1 MPSNLGFDTEPNGHT
16 WAYFS
21 VQYMCAYAFGFDLR
35 NICIYPCKVSILQTL
50 GVVFFVSFIRAFCWL
65 IVLFRIASH
74 KMSLSR
80 GK

>member
-1 MPSNLGFDTEPNGHT
+1 MPSNLGFDTEPNGRT

-21 VQYMCAYAFGFDLR
+21 VQYMRAYAFGFDLC
-35 NICIYPCKVSILQTL
+35 NICISQCKASILQTL
-50 GVVFFVSFIRAFCWL
+50 GVVFFVSFISASCWL